1 MEKRFHI
8 LCCSCEVKRG
18 LWTAVGWGVASQV
31 LSGQGGAEE
40 WAIDS
45 NHMLMSGPEVPQ
57 KGLNGDPCLS
67 KKCLTLGKGLL
78 ESRHKGGAG
87 GGDSG
92 KLPLP
97 LERDFRHIFMI
108 SSYFHDRLSRYLLTL
123 FPRIPYHSDHSVL
136 TNFQCKSMKK

>member
-40 WAIDS
+40 WAIEIDS

-87 GGDSG
+87 GGLG
-92 KLPLP
+92 KAPSPSRKGLSTYLH
-97 LERDFRHIFMI
+97 DIFL
-108 SSYFHDRLSRYLLTL
+108 LS
-123 FPRIPYHSDHSVL
+123 
-136 TNFQCKSMKK
+136 

>member
-78 ESRHKGGAG
+78 ESRHGGR
-87 GGDSG
+87 GGDGFG
-92 KLPLP
+92 KAPSPSRKGLSTYLH
-97 LERDFRHIFMI
+97 DIFL
-108 SSYFHDRLSRYLLTL
+108 LS
-123 FPRIPYHSDHSVL
+123 
-136 TNFQCKSMKK
+136 

>member
-40 WAIDS
+40 WAIEIDS

-78 ESRHKGGAG
+78 ESRRGEGTTRKAPSPSRKGLSTYLH
-87 GGDSG
+87 D
-92 KLPLP
+92 
-97 LERDFRHIFMI
+97 IFL
-108 SSYFHDRLSRYLLTL
+108 LS
-123 FPRIPYHSDHSVL
+123 
-136 TNFQCKSMKK
+136 